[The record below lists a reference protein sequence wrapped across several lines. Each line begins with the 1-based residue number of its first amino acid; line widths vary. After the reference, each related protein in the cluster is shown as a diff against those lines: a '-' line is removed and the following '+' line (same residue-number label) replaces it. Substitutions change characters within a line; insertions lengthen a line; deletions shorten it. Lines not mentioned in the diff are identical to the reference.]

1 MNDEQLMNEFT
12 EKTTKWLIKKSELMK
27 SIKDLHNFLHSFVG
41 RTFKY
46 KNATYKIEKII
57 WENECNFHGGHLFCK
72 RQRSSFIGN
81 FLFQNETYINFYD
94 FYDGLN
100 KGEFILEKEYN

>member
-27 SIKDLHNFLHSFVG
+27 SIKELHNFLHSFVG

-57 WENECNFHGGHLFCK
+57 WETECNFHGGHLFCK

-94 FYDGLN
+94 FYNGLI